1 MRDHS
6 GQPSPITSLY
16 LLREQQR
23 EVPENVMQPAVQR
36 RTRDESVVMM
46 NYLSGF
52 SMTVQFEKPPACLP
66 IVAEPD
72 EILGL
77 PIRKAAA

>member
-1 MRDHS
+1 
-6 GQPSPITSLY
+6 
-16 LLREQQR
+16 
-23 EVPENVMQPAVQR
+23 MQPAVKR

-52 SMTVQFEKPPACLP
+52 SMRVQFEKPPVSLA

-72 EILGL
+72 EILGRSGL